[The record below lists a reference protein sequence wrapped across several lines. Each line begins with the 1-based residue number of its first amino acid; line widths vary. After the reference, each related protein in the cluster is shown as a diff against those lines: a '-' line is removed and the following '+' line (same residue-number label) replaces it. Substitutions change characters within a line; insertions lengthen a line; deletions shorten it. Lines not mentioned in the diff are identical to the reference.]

1 MLKDEGTDMSNI
13 LKDLYEGNI
22 NPYAEMKI
30 DLDEYGLELR
40 EMTRFEEEFIQKLDE
55 NMQNEFYKIV
65 ERWINLYPMEIRDAY
80 IKGYKMGVK
89 MMAEVYK

>member
-1 MLKDEGTDMSNI
+1 MSGI

-30 DLDEYGLELR
+30 ALDEYALELR
-40 EMTRFEEEFIQKLDE
+40 EMTKTEENFIKKLDE
-55 NMQNEFYKIV
+55 NMQNEFYKIL
-65 ERWINLYPMEIRDAY
+65 ERWISLYPLELREAY
-80 IKGYKMGVK
+80 IKGYKLGVK

>member
-1 MLKDEGTDMSNI
+1 MSSI
-13 LKDLYEGNI
+13 LKDLYDGNI

-30 DLDEYGLELR
+30 ALDEYALELR
-40 EMTRFEEEFIQKLDE
+40 EMTKTEENFIKKLDE

-65 ERWINLYPMEIRDAY
+65 ERWISLYPLELREAY
-80 IKGYKMGVK
+80 IKGYKLGVK

>member
-1 MLKDEGTDMSNI
+1 MSSI

-30 DLDEYGLELR
+30 ALDEYALELR
-40 EMTRFEEEFIQKLDE
+40 EMTKTEENFIKKLDE
-55 NMQNEFYKIV
+55 DMQNEFYKII
-65 ERWINLYPMEIRDAY
+65 ERWISLYPLELRDAY
-80 IKGYKMGVK
+80 IKGYKLGVK

>member
-1 MLKDEGTDMSNI
+1 
-13 LKDLYEGNI
+13 
-22 NPYAEMKI
+22 
-30 DLDEYGLELR
+30 
-40 EMTRFEEEFIQKLDE
+40 MTRFEEEFIQKLDE

>member
-1 MLKDEGTDMSNI
+1 MSSI

-30 DLDEYGLELR
+30 ALDEYALELR
-40 EMTRFEEEFIQKLDE
+40 EMTKTEENFIKKLDE
-55 NMQNEFYKIV
+55 DMQNDFYKII
-65 ERWINLYPMEIRDAY
+65 ERWISLYPLELRDAY
-80 IKGYKMGVK
+80 IKGYKLGVK